1 MTTHIYHDICA
12 YLRRLTKGTPYE
24 GHVYAVGG
32 CCRDEVMGNDIK
44 DVDLAVDLP
53 DGGVEFAR
61 WLAAQH
67 LTVGEPVLFPKF
79 GTAKMYL
86 RDFPDD
92 ELQVVQTRREK
103 YTNHNSRNP
112 ETAFGSLEEDC
123 MRRDLTI
130 NSLYYDITNNKL
142 IDITGVGV
150 RHIHEHILRTPAAPF
165 ETFDDDP
172 VRILRCVRFASR
184 FGWKIDRDMLDAMA
198 ENVSRLNII
207 SRPRLTGEFNKLLI
221 GPRPDIGVGYLSD
234 IDAICHIFPQ
244 LSHLRCLPDDT
255 HRPNHEDTSVTPEH
269 SVWKHTL
276 DTLYHLEKTE
286 NHPWLPLRLAALLY
300 ESGKQPA
307 KMTHPDGAVTYPQY
321 ELRSAKV
328 ARQMLRAL
336 HYDSPIVRKT
346 LFLIT
351 HHRYAVTWGEHAE
364 NMTDRDLRR
373 LQLASGNYEMF
384 EALLDLIDAFNHA
397 SGTCLEQVSYIRKRN
412 QKMMKNNTDMFNFE
426 LPVTADDI
434 MRIKGTRSQRFVR
447 RATQHLLKMATQNPQ
462 RNDYERL
469 IRRFR

>member
-1 MTTHIYHDICA
+1 MTTQIYHDICA
-12 YLRRLTKGTPYE
+12 YLRRLTKDTPYE

-61 WLAAQH
+61 WLEARH

-79 GTAKMYL
+79 GTAKLYL

-130 NSLYYDITNNKL
+130 NSLYYDITNKKL

-172 VRILRCVRFASR
+172 VRILRCVRFAAR
-184 FGWKIDRDMLDAMA
+184 FGWKIDQDMLDAMA
-198 ENVSRLNII
+198 KNVSRLNII
-207 SRPRLTGEFNKLLI
+207 SRPRLIGEFNKLLT
-221 GPRPDIGVGYLSD
+221 GPRPDLGVNYLSN
-234 IDAICHIFPQ
+234 IGALLHIFPQ
-244 LSHLRCLPDDT
+244 LDVLKSLPDDT
-255 HRPNHEDTSVTPEH
+255 YNVSPEETSKPTVH
-269 SVWKHTL
+269 SVWQHTL
-276 DTLYHLEKTE
+276 DTLYHLERTE
-286 NHPWLPLRLAALLY
+286 NHPWLPLRLAAMLY

-307 KMTHPDGAVTYPQY
+307 RKTHPDGTVSYPQY
-321 ELRSAKV
+321 ELRSAKI

-336 HYDSPIVRKT
+336 HYDSAIVRQT

-351 HHRYAVTWGEHAE
+351 HHRYAASWGERAE
-364 NMTDRDLRR
+364 HMTDRDLRR

-384 EALLDLIDAFNHA
+384 EALLDLIDAFNQA
-397 SGTCLEQVSYIRKRN
+397 SGTCLDQVRYIRQRTQN
-412 QKMMKNNTDMFNFE
+412 MMKNNDHMFNFE
-426 LPVTADDI
+426 LPVSADDI
-434 MRIKGTRSQRFVR
+434 MRIKGTHNQKFVR
-447 RATQHLLKMATQNPQ
+447 RATQHLIKMAIQNPR

>member
-1 MTTHIYHDICA
+1 MTTQIYHDICT
-12 YLRRLTKGTPYE
+12 YLRRLIKDTPYE

-53 DGGVEFAR
+53 DGGIEFAR
-61 WLAAQH
+61 WLSARQ
-67 LTVGEPVLFPKF
+67 LTSGEPVLFPKF
-79 GTAKMYL
+79 GTAKLYL

-103 YTNHNSRNP
+103 YTDHNSRNP

-123 MRRDLTI
+123 IRRDLTI
-130 NSLYYDITNNKL
+130 NSLYYDITNERL

-150 RHIHEHILRTPAAPF
+150 RHIKEHVLRTPAEPF

-172 VRILRCVRFASR
+172 VRILRCVRFAAR
-184 FGWKIDRDMLDAMA
+184 FGWKIDKDMLEAMA
-198 ENVSRLNII
+198 ENACRLNII
-207 SRPRLTGEFNKLLI
+207 SRPRLISEFNKLLTGPKPDMALSYLRNI
-221 GPRPDIGVGYLSD
+221 G
-234 IDAICHIFPQ
+234 AICHIFPQ
-244 LSHLRCLPDDT
+244 LNPLRRLPDDT
-255 HRPNHEDTSVTPEH
+255 HHPAPANNTDINQY
-269 SVWKHTL
+269 SVWQHTL

-286 NHPWLPLRLAALLY
+286 NHPWLPLRLAAMLY

-307 KMTHPDGAVTYPQY
+307 KMRHSDGTVSYPQY

-336 HYDSPIVRKT
+336 HYDSPIVRRT

-364 NMTDRDLRR
+364 HMTDRDLRR

-397 SGTCLEQVSYIRKRN
+397 SGTCLDQVRYIRQRN
-412 QKMMKNNTDMFNFE
+412 QKMIENNDHMFNFE
-426 LPVTADDI
+426 LPVSADDI
-434 MRIKGTRSQRFVR
+434 MRIKGTHSQKFVH
-447 RATQHLLKMATQNPQ
+447 RAKQHLIKMATQNPQ
-462 RNDYERL
+462 RNDYDRL